1 MPSASDKLRVLI
13 IPSWYPTERYPVG
26 GVFIQEQARA
36 LSRRMGVEVVV
47 LFVDRVSVGAWLRGP
62 KLLDR
67 SKEEGVP
74 VYRLLMPSVRGVWP
88 FMQSIWAA
96 LAYAGLR
103 RQKVQPEIVHAHV
116 SVPAGLSGALIKLL
130 WRVPL
135 VITEH
140 IGPFSQLMRNRRSAF
155 ATRFSLSRA
164 DRVVAVSAA
173 LRDQITSYP
182 QLRRPIEVVPNVV
195 NVGAFPVKTETRR
208 TCEPARLLFVGEM
221 NTSIKGVD
229 YLIGAVS
236 ILRKRGVEVTLDLVG
251 DGRNRREYETQA
263 RRLRVA
269 DLCRF
274 HGMLRHEEVVE
285 MMHGYDVLVV
295 SSLAETF
302 GVVVVEAVASGVPV
316 VATRCGG
323 PEEIV
328 TPGLGVLVAKANSSA
343 LADGIIDV
351 LSRPGDFSPGQLRR
365 VAEERF
371 GHETIS
377 ARLVELYREVL
388 GRSG

>member
-1 MPSASDKLRVLI
+1 MPSASDMLRVLI
-13 IPSWYPTERYPVG
+13 LPSWYPTERYPVG

-36 LSRRMGVEVVV
+36 LARRTDVEVGV
-47 LFVDRVSVGAWLRGP
+47 LFVDRVSVRAWLHGP
-62 KLLDR
+62 KLLNMR
-67 SKEEGVP
+67 KEEGVP
-74 VYRLLMPSVRGVWP
+74 VYRLLMPSVPGVWP
-88 FMQSIWAA
+88 FLYSVWGV

-103 RQKVQPEIVHAHV
+103 RQKVRPDIVHAHV
-116 SVPAGLSGALIKLL
+116 SLPAGLSGALIKLL

-135 VITEH
+135 VLTEH
-140 IGPFSQLMRNRRSAF
+140 MGPFSQLMRNRPAAF
-155 ATRFSLSRA
+155 ATRFSMSRA
-164 DRVVAVSAA
+164 DSVVAVSAA

-182 QLRRPIEVVPNVV
+182 QLRRLIEVVPNVV
-195 NVGAFPVKTETRR
+195 HVGEFPVKAEVRQAYKS
-208 TCEPARLLFVGEM
+208 ARLLFVGEM

-251 DGRNRREYETQA
+251 DGGKRREYETQV

-274 HGMLRHEEVVE
+274 HGMLPHEEVVE
-285 MMHGYDVLVV
+285 MMRGYDVLVV

-302 GVVVVEAVASGVPV
+302 GVVVVEAIASGVPV

-328 TPGLGVLVAKANSSA
+328 TPDLGVLVAKADSSA
-343 LADGIIDV
+343 LAEGIIDV
-351 LSRPGDFSPGQLRR
+351 LSRPGDFPPGHLRR

-371 GHETIS
+371 GQESIS

>member
-1 MPSASDKLRVLI
+1 MASANHKLMVLI
-13 IPSWYPTERYPVG
+13 LPSWYPTERYPVG

-36 LSRRMGVEVVV
+36 LTRRTDVEVGV
-47 LFVDRVSVGAWLRGP
+47 LFVDRVSVKAWLHRP
-62 KLLDR
+62 KLLKM

-74 VYRLLMPSVRGVWP
+74 VYRLLMPSLRGVWP
-88 FMQSIWAA
+88 FLHSVWAV
-96 LAYAGLR
+96 LACAGLR
-103 RQKVQPEIVHAHV
+103 RQNVRPDILHAHV
-116 SVPAGLSGALIKLL
+116 SVPAGFSGALIKLL

-155 ATRFSLSRA
+155 ATRLSMSRA
-164 DRVVAVSAA
+164 DTVVAVSAA
-173 LRDQITSYP
+173 LRDQIMSYP
-182 QLRRPIEVVPNVV
+182 RLRRQIDVIPNVV
-195 NVGAFPVKTETRR
+195 NVGEFPVKAETRQ

-221 NTSIKGVD
+221 DTSIKGVD

-269 DLCRF
+269 DLCRY

-295 SSLAETF
+295 PSLAETF
-302 GVVVVEAVASGVPV
+302 GVVVVEAMAAGVPV

-328 TPGLGVLVAKANSSA
+328 TPDLGVLVAKADSAA
-343 LADGIIDV
+343 LADGITDV
-351 LSRPGDFSPGQLRR
+351 LSRPGDFPPAHLRR
-365 VAEERF
+365 VAEVRF